1 MNEYGLMGVCVYIYI
16 YIYIYIMSKWL
27 GLSSLKS
34 SWSVVYIFHF
44 LSVMCYVCQSAKI
57 RYLVMIKYDIVFN
70 EKISI
75 NFQIRSRNLIKI
87 NDTYTL
93 LLKYFKL
100 CFRDICTSGFCLINC
115 DLQGQGHDCF
125 ENVYTSF
132 LSKNNQLRFQVCI
145 QVHVCSICVT

>member
-1 MNEYGLMGVCVYIYI
+1 
-16 YIYIYIMSKWL
+16 MSKWL

-87 NDTYTL
+87 NDTYYIVT
-93 LLKYFKL
+93 
-100 CFRDICTSGFCLINC
+100 
-115 DLQGQGHDCF
+115 
-125 ENVYTSF
+125 EV
-132 LSKNNQLRFQVCI
+132 FQALF
-145 QVHVCSICVT
+145 